1 LGKPRRSNAPH
12 LKATVLNVRT
22 TTGAFWRRPALERAP
37 LRALALALGLGLR
50 LVVLALACALGLGR
64 RQAL

>member
-1 LGKPRRSNAPH
+1 MLS
-12 LKATVLNVRT
+12 VRT
-22 TTGAFWRRPALERAP
+22 TTGALWRRPALERAP

-50 LVVLALACALGLGR
+50 RVVLALACALGLGR